1 MSSSTAQLTDFSLDI
16 LGRYLCNGFDEA
28 MRSTDKNAGRPD
40 GGPQSDA
47 RPFNAIIIG
56 GGSFGGILAQ
66 HLLYADDTNSYRIL
80 ILEAA
85 GTRFPS
91 TFRTFHC
98 SVSRWK
104 CGDCRGSAIPRT
116 DILVLPIRLEAAR
129 CSSAAGHLGCSTR
142 KWPRVGGH
150 RMWSRR

>member
-56 GGSFGGILAQ
+56 GGSFGSFIRATDIG
-66 HLLYADDTNSYRIL
+66 
-80 ILEAA
+80 
-85 GTRFPS
+85 
-91 TFRTFHC
+91 HC
-98 SVSRWK
+98 QQSVS
-104 CGDCRGSAIPRT
+104 
-116 DILVLPIRLEAAR
+116 
-129 CSSAAGHLGCSTR
+129 
-142 KWPRVGGH
+142 GGVDH
-150 RMWSRR
+150 VS